1 MSPTVAANRRK
12 QVTSKDKEN
21 LMNAL
26 NVRLQTEEVGKVTK
40 DPFSKTQHLVTDE
53 NNSRQSSKT

>member
-1 MSPTVAANRRK
+1 
-12 QVTSKDKEN
+12 
-21 LMNAL
+21 MNAL